1 MSAWLLSSLGF
12 GGDEAAAPVTPS
24 SLSPEALEAG
34 LAVLEAALEPDTERL
49 LRAGGEQGL
58 APAGSGIGRP
68 TLERWLRAE
77 KGNAASA
84 AARLNA
90 HAKWR
95 AEYVSEGRVG
105 CCPVASDAPTRRPCG
120 RHAG

>member
-1 MSAWLLSSLGF
+1 MRPPPPSRPPPCPRQPWRRAW
-12 GGDEAAAPVTPS
+12 PPW
-24 SLSPEALEAG
+24 
-34 LAVLEAALEPDTERL
+34 EAALEPDTERL

-58 APAGSGIGRP
+58 APPGSGIGRP

-95 AEYVSEGRVG
+95 AEYVSVRRKEESGVCGALLPR
-105 CCPVASDAPTRRPCG
+105 TRAQR
-120 RHAG
+120 RHAGGT

>member
-12 GGDEAAAPVTPS
+12 GADEPPPPPPAALSAAA
-24 SLSPEALEAG
+24 
-34 LAVLEAALEPDTERL
+34 LAEGVAALEAALEPDTERL

-58 APAGSGIGRP
+58 APPGSGIGRP

-95 AEYVSEGRVG
+95 AEYVS
-105 CCPVASDAPTRRPCG
+105 
-120 RHAG
+120 